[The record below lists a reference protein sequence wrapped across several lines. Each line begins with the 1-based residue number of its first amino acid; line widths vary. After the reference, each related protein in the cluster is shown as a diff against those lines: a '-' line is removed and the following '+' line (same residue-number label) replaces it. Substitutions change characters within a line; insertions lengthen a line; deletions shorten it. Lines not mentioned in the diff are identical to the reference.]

1 MSAAAQACGELGT
14 LGEKAPLSH
23 SRHLRNQ
30 LLLLCH
36 RSLRTPEMLLKEASP
51 AHAAVRGGHDT
62 PTFTTALQALIVV
75 LFMASLQEL
84 VTAHPGDPL
93 QESFLDDFLLPC
105 AGLFMGPL
113 TYRGAL
119 TGPPSAALLAASPA
133 PLVALVV
140 MGPGWSRRPFFGCM
154 AVLPAAALQG
164 SDHINQSG
172 PRVPFWAMTAQW
184 AG

>member
-1 MSAAAQACGELGT
+1 
-14 LGEKAPLSH
+14 
-23 SRHLRNQ
+23 
-30 LLLLCH
+30 
-36 RSLRTPEMLLKEASP
+36 MLLKEASP
-51 AHAAVRGGHDT
+51 AHAAVRGSHDT

>member
-1 MSAAAQACGELGT
+1 
-14 LGEKAPLSH
+14 
-23 SRHLRNQ
+23 
-30 LLLLCH
+30 
-36 RSLRTPEMLLKEASP
+36 MLLKEASP
-51 AHAAVRGGHDT
+51 AHAAVRGSHNT
-62 PTFTTALQALIVV
+62 PTFTTALQALIMV

-93 QESFLDDFLLPC
+93 QESFLGAFLLPC

-140 MGPGWSRRPFFGCM
+140 MGLVGAADHSSAAWPSSQQQLCR
-154 AVLPAAALQG
+154 AV
-164 SDHINQSG
+164 
-172 PRVPFWAMTAQW
+172 TT
-184 AG
+184 